1 MVMQL
6 KNRRMQQLIFMFS
19 SITGKSEEE
28 SEYMIMQTETGK
40 LVLANDRTVL
50 YEQQTENLYSIAMEL
65 SQMSEYREIAQSMS
79 NENIIKSMK
88 GLRAIELEKQGD
100 VDKSTLVYLKP
111 DDGVM
116 DKVKERMREKQKEV
130 LKIQEQNRINARRIE
145 NADKFKR

>member
-1 MVMQL
+1 
-6 KNRRMQQLIFMFS
+6 MFS

-65 SQMSEYREIAQSMS
+65 SQMSEYQEIAQSLS

-88 GLRAIELEKQGD
+88 GLRAIESKKSGS
-100 VDKSTLVYLKP
+100 VDRGALVYLKP
-111 DDGVM
+111 DDEVV
-116 DKVKERMREKQKEV
+116 DKAKVRMREKQKEV